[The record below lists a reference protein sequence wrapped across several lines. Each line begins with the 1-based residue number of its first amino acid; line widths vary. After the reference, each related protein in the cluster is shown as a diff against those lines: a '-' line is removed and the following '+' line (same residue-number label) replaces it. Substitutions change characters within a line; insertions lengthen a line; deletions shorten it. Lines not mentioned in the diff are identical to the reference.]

1 MTLWLISFGLISG
14 ITTWLFG
21 FGGGFVTVP
30 LLYTLILTLWGRDS
44 LPAEHA
50 MQIAVAT
57 SALIMLFSATVTTI
71 THHKAKR
78 LNWSIMSILF
88 IGIAFGGIVGALLA
102 LTVEGTWIKWVF
114 IGYLF
119 VTILDCYFR
128 PGFMAPTT
136 HNAKKVTKAKE
147 SINGTVIGI
156 IATFLGVGGSVMTV
170 PLLRRRGTP
179 MAQSAAMANAL
190 TLPLALTATC
200 TYVALSFTSPL
211 NSESGFI
218 GYIWLKAA
226 LILTC
231 STWVGLKISERFL
244 SRIPDK
250 WHARIYPLLLILVLT
265 VMLF

>member
-21 FGGGFVTVP
+21 FGGSFVTVP
-30 LLYTLILTLWGRDS
+30 LLYTLILTLWGIDS

-71 THHKAKR
+71 KHHKAKR
-78 LNWSIMSILF
+78 LDWNIMSILF
-88 IGIAFGGIVGALLA
+88 IGIAFGGILGALLA
-102 LTVEGTWIKWVF
+102 LTVEGVWIKWIF

-128 PGFMAPTT
+128 PGFMAPT
-136 HNAKKVTKAKE
+136 HNSKKVTKAKE

-156 IATFLGVGGSVMTV
+156 IAAFLGVGGR
-170 PLLRRRGTP
+170 RRRGTP
-179 MAQSAAMANAL
+179 MAQSAAIANAL
-190 TLPLALTATC
+190 TLPLALTATF

-226 LILTC
+226 LILIC

-250 WHARIYPLLLILVLT
+250 WHARVYPLLLSLVLI

>member
-1 MTLWLISFGLISG
+1 MTLWLIAFGLISG

-30 LLYTLILTLWGRDS
+30 LLYTLILTLWANTS

-57 SALIMLFSATVTTI
+57 SAIIMLFSACITTFK
-71 THHKAKR
+71 HHKAKR
-78 LNWSIMSILF
+78 LDWAFMAILF
-88 IGIAFGGIVGALLA
+88 IGIAIGGILGALLA
-102 LTVEGTWIKWVF
+102 LITKGYWIKWIF
-114 IGYLF
+114 ITYLF

-128 PGFMAPTT
+128 PGFMVPIQSLKRV
-136 HNAKKVTKAKE
+136 NNFKE
-147 SINGTVIGI
+147 AINGTLIGI
-156 IATFLGVGGSVMTV
+156 IAAFLGVGGSVMTV
-170 PLLRRRGTP
+170 PLLRRRGIP

-190 TLPLALTATC
+190 TLPLALTATL

-211 NSESGFI
+211 NNLSGFV

-226 LILTC
+226 FILIC
-231 STWVGLKISERFL
+231 STWIGLKISERFL
-244 SRIPDK
+244 SRIPDN
-250 WHARIYPLLLILVLT
+250 WHAKIYPLLLILVLI

>member
-1 MTLWLISFGLISG
+1 MVFWLISFGLISG

-30 LLYTLILTLWGRDS
+30 LLYTLILSLWGVNS
-44 LPAEHA
+44 LPGEHA

-57 SALIMLFSATVTTI
+57 SALIMLFSATITTI
-71 THHKAKR
+71 KHNKAGRIDWK
-78 LNWSIMSILF
+78 IISILF
-88 IGIAFGGIVGALLA
+88 IGIACGGILGALLA
-102 LTVEGTWIKWVF
+102 LTVEGDWIRWLF

-128 PGFMAPTT
+128 SGFMTPTT
-136 HNAKKVTKAKE
+136 PIKKIGNTREAV
-147 SINGTVIGI
+147 NGTLIGI
-156 IATFLGVGGSVMTV
+156 VAAFLGVGGSVMTV
-170 PLLRRRGTP
+170 PLLRRRGTS
-179 MAQSAAMANAL
+179 MVKSAAMANTL
-190 TLPLALTATC
+190 TLPLALTATL
-200 TYVALSFTSPL
+200 TYIALSFTAPL
-211 NSESGFI
+211 DNEPGFV

-226 LILTC
+226 LILIC

-250 WHARIYPLLLILVLT
+250 WHARIYPLLLILVLI

>member
-30 LLYTLILTLWGRDS
+30 LLYTLILTLWGIDS

-71 THHKAKR
+71 KHHKAKR
-78 LNWSIMSILF
+78 LDWHIMFILF
-88 IGIAFGGIVGALLA
+88 IGIAFGGILGALLA
-102 LTVEGTWIKWVF
+102 LTVEGTWIKWIF

-128 PGFMAPTT
+128 PGFMAPT
-136 HNAKKVTKAKE
+136 HNAKKVTKAQE

-156 IATFLGVGGSVMTV
+156 IAAFLGVGGSVMTV

-190 TLPLALTATC
+190 TLPLALTATF
-200 TYVALSFTSPL
+200 TYVALSFASPL

-226 LILTC
+226 FILIC
-231 STWVGLKISERFL
+231 STWIGLKISERFL

-250 WHARIYPLLLILVLT
+250 WHARVYPLLLSLVLI